1 MIIPIVGPSA
11 LEFWLSGVAR
21 IDADHLSAPNRK
33 LISLPENY
41 ETSCL
46 HDDLCSLAEKYGL
59 SLPLHVMVNKP
70 NSRRH
75 GRYCRTYL
83 RPKKL
88 PGDSFIPLSDSVYIS
103 SPELCFLQ
111 VTQVFPLSK
120 LIEIANDLCALYLLD
135 KTALMGQIA
144 RIPLVQAN
152 DIKEYLCRVKDFPGV
167 KLARQAISY
176 ALDCSGSPMESKLS
190 AVAMPPLSQGG
201 YALLRPKLN
210 LDISLTDEAA
220 SFLGRD
226 TCCCDLVWEDQKV
239 VVEYDSNLTH
249 LSQNQHAYDKRKAT
263 ALSMSGYRGFYITAA
278 NLRSFQDIEITFR
291 NLRKILGQRAYND
304 IFKKYESR
312 RREAVRKIMYESWE
326 EYLKN

>member
-1 MIIPIVGPSA
+1 MIIPLVGPSA

-41 ETSCL
+41 EVVCKRDGIYSI
-46 HDDLCSLAEKYGL
+46 AKRYGL
-59 SLPLHVMVNKP
+59 SLPLYIMVNEAG
-70 NSRRH
+70 NRNH
-75 GRYCRTYL
+75 GITCHSCV
-83 RPKKL
+83 RPKIL
-88 PGDSFIPLSDSVYIS
+88 PKESFIQLDDVVYIS

-111 VTQVFPLSK
+111 MTRFLPLPK
-120 LIEIANDLCALYLLD
+120 LIEIANNLCSIYSLD
-135 KTALMGQIA
+135 KSVTYGQTVREALIEVNHIQTFLDHCDKM
-144 RIPLVQAN
+144 
-152 DIKEYLCRVKDFPGV
+152 PGI

-176 ALDCSGSPMESKLS
+176 VLNRSGSPMESKL
-190 AVAMPPLSQGG
+190 AALAMLSLSQGG
-201 YALLRPKLN
+201 YSLVKPKAN

-249 LSQNQHAYDKRKAT
+249 LSKDQHAYDKRKAT

-278 NLRSFQDIEITFR
+278 NVNSFQNIETTFR
-291 NLRKILGQRAYND
+291 NLRKILGQRPKQTLFN
-304 IFKKYESR
+304 KYESR
-312 RREAVRKIMYESWE
+312 RREAVHSIMFHSWE
-326 EYLKN
+326 QYLK